1 MNYSWPLV
9 ASRLCQRSLS
19 AALWLVAMAAPA
31 WAGLT
36 VNGNATVTDS
46 STSLVWDQCPYGLS
60 GATCTTGAAFYVA
73 WAGALDAA
81 VAANAA
87 SYKGFADWRL
97 PNVNELESI
106 TKIDSY
112 TAGQPAIDTTAFP
125 GTPLDGFWTSTAHA
139 SLLLDAR
146 VVNFGAGVVGTDLK
160 YQFDYVRLV
169 RNGQPF
175 ASFDVLAPASADL
188 STTKT
193 DGVTTAVPGGSV
205 TYTITA
211 SNAGPS
217 AVTGATVADT
227 FPASLTATWTCVG
240 AAGGTCAA
248 SGSGNLNDSTVN
260 LPVGASVN
268 YTVSAAVSPATTG
281 TLSNTATVSSA
292 IADPNPANNSAT
304 DTDTLTPQA
313 DLSITKTDGVAS
325 VTPGGSVTYTIIAS
339 NAGPS
344 NAPGSTVADTLPA
357 ALTSASWTCVGAGGG
372 TCAAS
377 GSGNISGTVNLPAGA
392 SVTYTLTATLS
403 GAATGTLSNTATVTA
418 AGGITDLNPAN
429 NSATD
434 TDTVTVAA
442 VADLAITVTDA
453 PDPVIAGANLSY
465 RITVGNAGPSAAA
478 TASWSDTLPAGTT
491 FVSLNTVA
499 GWSCT
504 TPAIG
509 SNGTVACNKASLAS
523 AGSAGFS
530 LVVAVAPATPAGT
543 ILTNTVTVSSSTSDP
558 TPGNNSATTTT
569 TVTVNI
575 IDPPPPEVTIPLLSI
590 SPACGLVAW
599 PLIVNLSAGEG
610 PAFAADMVAILSNV
624 LGMPLRW
631 VEQTAACGSVVLSGY
646 NGGNLAFTPY
656 GFLSGDGRP
665 NGIYPVGNGQYHL
678 VRNGQQLTLAPA
690 LVHLEQLA
698 ALLPG
703 VAATQLDSGALSADV
718 NGVRYVLQPGIGVH
732 LGAASGSAQLP
743 LGGDGYF
750 HFVDALGN
758 EQVLYPAFA
767 EPATL
772 RSILQGMDFRAT
784 VNIALDGTA
793 TIDFNGQ
800 RYTLVPDL
808 TLAPVPAEHAGQ
820 DWWQE
825 SDTRYRVVNW
835 QSLPLR
841 SVSQGFT
848 VRP

>member
-1 MNYSWPLV
+1 M
-9 ASRLCQRSLS
+9 AGI
-19 AALWLVAMAAPA
+19 ALLLLLGLARPA
-31 WAGLT
+31 WAALV
-36 VNGNATVTDS
+36 VNAGNGTVTDS
-46 STSLVWDQCPYGLS
+46 TTSLVWDQCNYGRT
-60 GATCTTGAAFYVA
+60 GATCTTGTALLGT
-73 WAGALDAA
+73 WAVALDAA
-81 VAANAA
+81 VAANTAN
-87 SYKGFADWRL
+87 YKGFSDWRL
-97 PNVNELESI
+97 PNKNELESI
-106 TKIDSY
+106 TKIDTY
-112 TAGQPAIDTTAFP
+112 TAGQAAIDTTAFP
-125 GTPLDGFWTSTAHA
+125 NTPITGDSWGAGGTWTSTTYAPVPSSA
-139 SLLLDAR
+139 WFVLFNYGSTYA
-146 VVNFGAGVVGTDLK
+146 DLK
-160 YQFDYVRLV
+160 TSSGYVRLV
-169 RNGQPF
+169 RSGQSF
-175 ASFDVLAPASADL
+175 ASFDLFPPASADL
-188 STTKT
+188 SITKT

-240 AAGGTCAA
+240 AGGGTCAA
-248 SGSGNLNDSTVN
+248 SGSGNINDSTVN
-260 LPVGASVN
+260 LPVGASVT
-268 YTVSAAVSPATTG
+268 YTATATISASATG
-281 TLSNTATVSSA
+281 SLSNTATVSSA
-292 IADPNPANNSAT
+292 TTDPNPANNSAT
-304 DTDTLTPQA
+304 DTDTLSYP
-313 DLSITKTDGVAS
+313 ITTTASPLAGGAVSCSPNPVSHGGSSTCTATANSGYTFSAFSGACSGATCSLTNVTGPAS
-325 VTPGGSVTYTIIAS
+325 VTAS
-339 NAGPS
+339 F
-344 NAPGSTVADTLPA
+344 
-357 ALTSASWTCVGAGGG
+357 
-372 TCAAS
+372 
-377 GSGNISGTVNLPAGA
+377 NIVQ
-392 SVTYTLTATLS
+392 
-403 GAATGTLSNTATVTA
+403 
-418 AGGITDLNPAN
+418 
-429 NSATD
+429 
-434 TDTVTVAA
+434 
-442 VADLAITVTDA
+442 ADLAITLTDA
-453 PDPVIAGANLSY
+453 PDPVIAGTNLTY
-465 RITVGNAGPSAAA
+465 TVTVSNAGPSAAA
-478 TASWSDTLPAGTT
+478 TTSWSDTLPAGTT

-499 GWSCT
+499 LWSCT
-504 TPAIG
+504 TPAVG
-509 SNGTVACNKASLAS
+509 ANGTVACSKASLAS
-523 AGSAGFS
+523 AGSAAFS

-543 ILTNTVTVSSSTSDP
+543 VLTNTVTVSSATSDP

-575 IDPPPPEVTIPLLSI
+575 IDPPPPEVTIPLLGI

-599 PLIVNLSAGEG
+599 PSIVNLSAGEG

-631 VEQTAACGSVVLSGY
+631 VEQTAACGSVVLAGY
-646 NGGNLAFTPY
+646 NGGNLAFIPY

-758 EQVLYPAFA
+758 DQVLYPAFA